1 MKTFSSK
8 TSDFLITP
16 RSLIL
21 ISGVIL
27 ILAALIATT
36 QKFFQFRAYP
46 DYLLSRS
53 LLFNFIVFVPFTLF
67 IALGIDLHKK
77 FNSSNIKLFWLSL
90 IGSGILFLIFYS
102 VSINLGLY
110 LADFSS
116 QPLSRDFLL
125 KYFSGVV
132 QIHLSLYFF
141 IQLLLTVKNRSDEKI
156 QGIKND
162 SEPTFLS
169 HKLKSIQWIES
180 YDHYIK
186 IYTDEGRFTERGSMK
201 NAEASLPDNFIRIHR
216 KYIVNM
222 DYAEGTNRKNNSL
235 QVLIGKKKLNVSRS
249 KEALVKQLLQLAT
262 K

>member
-1 MKTFSSK
+1 MKALSSK
-8 TSDFLITP
+8 TSDLLITP

-46 DYLLSRS
+46 DYLLYRS

-67 IALGIDLHKK
+67 IDLHKK

-141 IQLLLTVKNRSDEKI
+141 IQLLLTVKNRSEEKTRD
-156 QGIKND
+156 IKNV

-169 HKLKSIQWIES
+169 HKIKSIQWIEA

-186 IYTDEGRFTERGSMK
+186 IYTDEGRFIERGSMK
-201 NAEASLPDNFIRIHR
+201 DAEASLPDNFIRTHR